1 MMTSQLPFIWQILIA
16 AVHPVMMLIAFSL
29 TFFALYWGIQVRRTR
44 NASGEEKKK
53 LIKGKYNQQ
62 HFQLGSIL
70 LAVWIVGSLIGMG
83 ATYLLYSQ
91 LFLSPHLFGGLFVMI
106 LGSIAAAAAP
116 FMQQGKIWARTVH
129 LCAVTLVFLLLLPQ
143 TVTGM
148 EIIVVMVE
156 EFLGVG

>member
-1 MMTSQLPFIWQILIA
+1 MMTSQLPLVLQILIA
-16 AVHPVMMLIAFSL
+16 AVHPVMMLIAFLL
-29 TFFALYWGIQVRRTR
+29 TFFALHWGIQVRRTR

-70 LAVWIVGSLIGMG
+70 LAVWIIGSLIGMV

-91 LFLSPHLFGGLFVMI
+91 IFLSPHLFGGLFVMM

-116 FMQQGKIWARTVH
+116 FMQQGKTWARTVH
-129 LCAVTLVFLLLLPQ
+129 LCTIIPVLLLVFTQ
-143 TVTGM
+143 SVTGV
-148 EIIVVMVE
+148 ELVIVMIK